1 MCYGKIIRLDKGD
14 CKKTWYGEMY
24 TIPIQG
30 GQLKKSTI
38 IVILETVKF
47 TETLKKV
54 MLCFYPVLEICN
66 QNDFNGRNFSA
77 WRPN

>member
-1 MCYGKIIRLDKGD
+1 
-14 CKKTWYGEMY
+14 MY

-77 WRPN
+77 